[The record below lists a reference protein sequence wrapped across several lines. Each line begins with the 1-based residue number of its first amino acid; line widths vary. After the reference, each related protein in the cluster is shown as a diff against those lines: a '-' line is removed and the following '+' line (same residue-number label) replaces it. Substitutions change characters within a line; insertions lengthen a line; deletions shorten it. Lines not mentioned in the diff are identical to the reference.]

1 MLGGRRDSVGSI
13 SGRRDSVGSML
24 PRASD
29 GASGGV
35 KPRMRVAA
43 GVGGAS
49 SRTPLLLPNARD
61 FNAAGQQSSSGCRLY
76 GRMALCFIGSM
87 LSSGVLVSF
96 PTLEPILL
104 DQREGVV
111 RTLVTR
117 PLRCCSP
124 LRASR
129 AQCGGGTQGAALFA
143 AHCEP
148 GWADGS
154 GSMPAFNSSS
164 DPIYACPQQL
174 QLAQTLYS
182 VSLGLSTVATLLL
195 GYIYD
200 KRGPRFAG
208 VLGAVLCAVCFA
220 LISVALQWPRLNGL
234 VWLAVPLCDCAGA
247 RFQTHGIIIT
257 P

>member
-61 FNAAGQQSSSGCRLY
+61 FNAAGQRSSSGCRLY
-76 GRMALCFIGSM
+76 GRMALCFVGSM

-117 PLRCCSP
+117 RLRCCEHLSLASCGAARRAVPHTRNVAGARRAP
-124 LRASR
+124 LCLRHTASR
-129 AQCGGGTQGAALFA
+129 AGQTGLDRCRRSTAAPTQSTRALSS
-143 AHCEP
+143 C
-148 GWADGS
+148 
-154 GSMPAFNSSS
+154 NS
-164 DPIYACPQQL
+164 
-174 QLAQTLYS
+174 
-182 VSLGLSTVATLLL
+182 
-195 GYIYD
+195 
-200 KRGPRFAG
+200 RGRCTQSP
-208 VLGAVLCAVCFA
+208 
-220 LISVALQWPRLNGL
+220 
-234 VWLAVPLCDCAGA
+234 
-247 RFQTHGIIIT
+247 
-257 P
+257 